1 LGGNARRKSCQ
12 QSVGPRWHPSGNLA
26 IATVHVIPNRAE
38 GPVRNLLYAGAD
50 RTRLP
55 AVLDRSKTPEH
66 HESPARLCFFHSIC
80 ETDTRSL
87 ITDHETT
94 RPLTTNHCP
103 TPMGKIH
110 VLSETVANK
119 IAAGEVVE
127 RPASVVKELLEN
139 SLDAGAT
146 RIRINVEAGGKRLI
160 QITDNGCG
168 MVRDDAML
176 AFERH
181 ATSKMKDAEDL
192 LSIATLGFRGEA
204 LPAIASVSRLRLET
218 RVAGEAAGTVV
229 EINGGKIARV
239 EEAGLPE
246 GTSITVRDLFFNT
259 PARKKFLKAESTEL
273 SHIASLVTHYAL
285 AHPEKHFELH
295 SATNAML
302 VAPAVAGHSERVYQ
316 VFGKET
322 LEQLIPIAAAQP
334 LERVGLPQPPPWRR
348 EEVQTDEDGA
358 VQKKEPGEM
367 RVSGFV
373 SKPEIQ
379 KLNRNSIFVFVNGRL
394 IRDRLVQHGLTEAYR
409 NIIPPAVY
417 PVVLLFLELPAE
429 EVDVNV
435 HPSKTEVR
443 FRQQSVMHDFVR
455 DSVRAAL
462 MKARPAPQFV
472 TEIRAH
478 ATAGEALTPGSGWEA
493 SSAVQSGEEIA
504 AQAFAAGEQA
514 SAGLYEPGAGAG
526 ERFALQAPLAPP
538 ISARF
543 QFSGG
548 IAVEANAGIAL
559 ARQLETI
566 PDNGCA
572 PALEVREEEPT
583 LSSLGTLKP
592 LGQIRNSFILA
603 VNEDGLWIID
613 QHVAHERVLFER
625 VLKQRSAQ
633 RVESQRLLMPIIV
646 ELSPAQ
652 QAVFTEISDELQ
664 HNGFEVEAFGAR
676 SVAVKVAPAGVEA
689 PAVEHMLHELLE
701 LISRE
706 EQSLN
711 LEKIR
716 ARIAASIACHAAIK
730 VNMPLEQNKMDWLL
744 AELAKTDHPMSCPH
758 GRPVVLRY
766 SVKDIQK
773 AFKRI

>member
-1 LGGNARRKSCQ
+1 
-12 QSVGPRWHPSGNLA
+12 
-26 IATVHVIPNRAE
+26 
-38 GPVRNLLYAGAD
+38 
-50 RTRLP
+50 
-55 AVLDRSKTPEH
+55 
-66 HESPARLCFFHSIC
+66 
-80 ETDTRSL
+80 
-87 ITDHETT
+87 
-94 RPLTTNHCP
+94 
-103 TPMGKIH
+103 MGRIH
-110 VLSETVANK
+110 VLSETVANQ

-127 RPASVVKELLEN
+127 RPASVVKEMLEN

-146 RIRINVEAGGKRLI
+146 RIKISVEAGGKKLI

-181 ATSKMKDAEDL
+181 ATSKIKNAEDL
-192 LSIATLGFRGEA
+192 LSVATLGFRGEA
-204 LPAIASVSRLRLET
+204 LPSIASVSRLRMET
-218 RVAGEAAGTVV
+218 RAADESAGTVI

-239 EEAGLPE
+239 EEAGLPM
-246 GTSITVRDLFFNT
+246 GTSFTVRDLFFNV

-285 AHPEKHFELH
+285 AHPHKHFELH

-302 VAPAVAGHSERVYQ
+302 VAPPVAGNSERVYQ

-322 LEQLIPIAAAQP
+322 LDQLIPVAARQA
-334 LERVGLPQPPPWRR
+334 LEHIGLPQPPPWRR
-348 EEVQTDEDGA
+348 KEEVEDA
-358 VQKKEPGEM
+358 AEAASKEPGEM
-367 RVSGFV
+367 RIHGFV

-379 KLNRNSIFVFVNGRL
+379 KLNRNSIFIFVNGRL
-394 IRDRLVQHGLTEAYR
+394 IRDRLVQHALTEAYR

-417 PVVLLFLELPAE
+417 PVVLLFLELPAA

-443 FRQQSVMHDFVR
+443 FRQQTALHDFVR
-455 DSVRAAL
+455 DTVRAAL
-462 MKARPAPQFV
+462 MKARPVPQFV

-478 ATAGEALTPGSGWEA
+478 ATAGQALTPGA
-493 SSAVQSGEEIA
+493 
-504 AQAFAAGEQA
+504 
-514 SAGLYEPGAGAG
+514 LTPGAGWENGLPASASRLPEAG
-526 ERFALQAPLAPP
+526 QPQPDAEFGFSLQAPIQPP
-538 ISARF
+538 ISSRL
-543 QFSGG
+543 QFEGG
-548 IAVEANAGIAL
+548 IAVEANAAIPVARGLESAPL
-559 ARQLETI
+559 APNFAATLEPLQFDHV
-566 PDNGCA
+566 PDHGCS
-572 PALEVREEEPT
+572 PALDVSEEEPT
-583 LSSLGTLKP
+583 LSALGTLRP

-625 VLKQRSAQ
+625 ELKQRAAM
-633 RVESQRLLMPIIV
+633 RVESQRLLMPIV
-646 ELSPAQ
+646 LELSPAQ
-652 QAVFTEISDELQ
+652 QAVFHEISDELAR
-664 HNGFEVEAFGAR
+664 NGFEAEPFGAR
-676 SVAVKVAPAGVEA
+676 SVAIKIAPAGVDA
-689 PAVEHMLHELLE
+689 GAVEHMLHELLDQFA
-701 LISRE
+701 SE

-716 ARIAASIACHAAIK
+716 TRIAASIACHAAIK
-730 VNMPLEQNKMDWLL
+730 VNMPLEQNKMEWLL